1 MSHIIDYCE
10 AIRRGEEYLPRLLR
24 AMDEARASDDEL
36 RIEES
41 DANRERQAKAY
52 QALADTVS
60 EFDQSKMAIVP
71 RQVRNEY
78 LNILEPI
85 AKGEDP
91 DYYLDLSSV
100 PILGPKGEE
109 IGRKGPAQ
117 RFIDFIEATCLVP
130 EGEKAGNP
138 IRFEPFQKAYAEA
151 LLGIKDR
158 LTGRRVCNES
168 AFTVARKNGKT
179 ALLSTLGLYGTLDTP
194 GAKVYCAATSK
205 EQASQVY
212 DAAVYYVDHNPV
224 LTANF
229 RHRVFPRTETWIGNS
244 HFRVLPNE
252 TKRQDGLKVSLGII
266 DEIHALP
273 RKIYDLLNQA
283 TTAFPE
289 PLIVMIGSAG
299 FLAESLYKD
308 KTELAEKIA
317 AGAIAN
323 PHFLGLNYSQEGD
336 KRIVLDYEPP
346 VPKEDHEAKAR
357 RELRNAARRIQ
368 WRKSNP
374 GLGTIKDEAQMERVV
389 ITALQDPN
397 GLPEVLTK
405 EFNIVTAESAKLL
418 LTPEEIVSQSTRTV
432 ISDEELNRIL
442 DGCPGVIGGLDLSL
456 DNDLSA
462 FISLVFDRE
471 WNQGEGRIV
480 ALCQVWASREFIEQQ
495 ETGGDMRRNT
505 SADVPW
511 RAWIER
517 GFVRIGGEHYIDPSV
532 IVSYTDE
539 MRGKWGW
546 TYKFIFYDQYAAE
559 GFATGLEARG
569 YARNKQLFKAYQQD
583 RWTTRP
589 MKLCKALLKQH
600 ALWLQNNPVLLWA
613 LSNVEYVESDEGF
626 IKPVKKSNAKGNKI
640 DPASA
645 LFDALKGYEL
655 NYTRF
660 MPNGLGMRDF
670 LEADEKKGEADGA
683 V

>member
-1 MSHIIDYCE
+1 MSHILDYCE

-24 AMDEARASDDEL
+24 VMDEARASDDEL

-52 QALADTVS
+52 QALAETVS
-60 EFDQSKMAIVP
+60 EFDQSRMAIVP

-117 RFIDFIEATCLVP
+117 RFIDFIEATCIVP
-130 EGEKAGNP
+130 EGEKAGSL

-158 LTGRRVCNES
+158 LTGRRACNES
-168 AFTVARKNGKT
+168 TFTVARKNGKT

-346 VPKEDHEAKAR
+346 VPKEDPEAKAR

-374 GLGTIKDEAQMERVV
+374 GLGTIKDETQMERVV

-418 LTPEEIVSQSTRTV
+418 LTPEEIVSASTRTV
-432 ISDEELNRIL
+432 ISDEELNKIL

-589 MKLCKALLKQH
+589 MKLCKALLKQQ

-670 LEADEKKGEADGA
+670 LEADEKKGEADGT